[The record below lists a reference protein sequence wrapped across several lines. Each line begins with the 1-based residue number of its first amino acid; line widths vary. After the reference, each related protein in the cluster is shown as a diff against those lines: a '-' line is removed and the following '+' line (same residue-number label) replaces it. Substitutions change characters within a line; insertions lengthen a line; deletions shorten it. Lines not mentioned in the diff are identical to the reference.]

1 MNQNPDDYIKGCQD
15 TKKATLDTLD
25 TIDGMPRFIEKAFL
39 IKELNERYGDLGIER
54 SQLDTGSALKVSSP
68 EGK

>member
-1 MNQNPDDYIKGCQD
+1 
-15 TKKATLDTLD
+15 
-25 TIDGMPRFIEKAFL
+25 MPRFIEKAFL

>member
-15 TKKATLDTLD
+15 TKKAILD